1 MNNIIVNI
9 HKTEVFQKF
18 ILRMDYKW
26 DLERPADI
34 ERIKQWREI
43 FDIAYSD
50 ISSKKIGKDDSVSY
64 IKCRE
69 FICKNW

>member
-1 MNNIIVNI
+1 MENIFVNI
-9 HKTEVFQKF
+9 HKTEIFQKF
-18 ILRMDYKW
+18 VLQLDYKW

-43 FDIAYSD
+43 FDNAYSD
-50 ISSKKIGKDDSVSY
+50 ISSKQTGQDESSSY